1 MGVTLAVSTFP
12 LKKSSFLR
20 FSLMSF
26 SQFSAA
32 LYRLSSPMMGTP
44 SASTSCTLSLLF
56 VFTSVATLVFHTL
69 LLRELIAFSYPVIKL
84 AMLNNSTVLILL
96 FPKLIQRFCSIWAI
110 QIQ

>member
-56 VFTSVATLVFHTL
+56 FGRFSGMPSDISL
-69 LLRELIAFSYPVIKL
+69 LWTHLSDS
-84 AMLNNSTVLILL
+84 NN
-96 FPKLIQRFCSIWAI
+96 R
-110 QIQ
+110 

>member
-56 VFTSVATLVFHTL
+56 FGRVFRYAVRYLSALDTSF
-69 LLRELIAFSYPVIKL
+69 R
-84 AMLNNSTVLILL
+84 
-96 FPKLIQRFCSIWAI
+96 
-110 QIQ
+110 

>member
-56 VFTSVATLVFHTL
+56 SDGFQVCRQISLCFGHIFQIVIIDKGCVVEQFVFLPVV
-69 LLRELIAFSYPVIKL
+69 FSYCVRRVF
-84 AMLNNSTVLILL
+84 AWSVY
-96 FPKLIQRFCSIWAI
+96 
-110 QIQ
+110 

>member
-44 SASTSCTLSLLF
+44 
-56 VFTSVATLVFHTL
+56 
-69 LLRELIAFSYPVIKL
+69 
-84 AMLNNSTVLILL
+84 
-96 FPKLIQRFCSIWAI
+96 
-110 QIQ
+110 